1 MSDLIASGRIVDV
14 ILALVAIEFAVL
26 VAYRRITLRGIAAL
40 DMVFNLLAGACLLMA
55 LRSALSG
62 SGWAWIAAWL
72 FAALVA
78 HLADLARRWRR

>member
-1 MSDLIASGRIVDV
+1 
-14 ILALVAIEFAVL
+14 
-26 VAYRRITLRGIAAL
+26 
-40 DMVFNLLAGACLLMA
+40 VFNLLAGACLLMA